1 MKKKMKWFRM
11 AAWTV
16 LLPAVWLTGC
26 VDLEYVGQTF
36 PELPEDT
43 EVAFFTPEIPVPEGE
58 YHAIG
63 RATVTAPGSTSNE
76 TLRDDLIE
84 SARDHGAD
92 AVQVVDFKRVK
103 VGERSAVDGSTNPGP
118 NAGWTQDA
126 RNAGGAYIYT
136 NSFGETTE
144 LEKPKRAV
152 YETTVKALFLVTN
165 ARFKTVTG
173 DLKKEENAVA
183 RQVEKRLDAPV
194 TADGLGAAIGQLP
207 TPESPSADPAAAVT
221 APQKAPPTQVQ
232 LRNDP
237 VTL

>member
-1 MKKKMKWFRM
+1 MSGKL
-11 AAWTV
+11 AAFAGLRALRHLDLNFTRV
-16 LLPAVWLTGC
+16 RQIVDGDAETSAGDLTDGAAAVFA
-26 VDLEYVGQTF
+26 VGSGGLAGGVF
-36 PELPEDT
+36 AAFAA
-43 EVAFFTPEIPVPEGE
+43 VA
-58 YHAIG
+58 
-63 RATVTAPGSTSNE
+63 
-76 TLRDDLIE
+76 
-84 SARDHGAD
+84 HGAD

-207 TPESPSADPAAAVT
+207 TPESPSADPAAAAT